1 MLVTGDGM
9 AATWLRPIHI
19 NRGKSIAQTI
29 FLRTSYAQNPD
40 KVVNKPISKNDNT
53 EEKPITS
60 IISDSTA
67 YIKDSNKTLDG
78 ELVKCF
84 ECDPHTVDEEFLI
97 AKKEYEYLTAR
108 DQGKRNILAYH
119 IRQSF
124 LPGEIEPE
132 KALEVGYETGLRF
145 TRGKHSMI
153 VAVHTDKAHI
163 HCHIV
168 FNSTRLDCRGK
179 FNNFKNSSF
188 ALQRLSDIIC
198 LEHGL
203 SVIENPQPSKGKN
216 YAKWLGKKEPSWQQ
230 KLRDK
235 IDEVLPG
242 CATFEDFISVM
253 KLAGYKVNDKRK
265 HITFSA
271 PGQKSN
277 TRLNTL
283 KGEYTEEAIRRRI
296 DLNKDVPKAP
306 DPAEPIPANS
316 GTIKVSWLI
325 DIQAKIQE
333 GKNEGYEHWARIFNL
348 KEAAKTLLFLKES
361 GIESYDDL
369 AQKSAAV
376 SDEFSAITAKINSIE
391 SRQKDIAELQRQIGT
406 YGKTRDTY
414 NAYKR
419 SGFSPEFYETNRS
432 DIALH
437 QAARKHFDSLGVK
450 KLPKISELKQE
461 YAALQAEKKKLY
473 ASYHTVKK
481 NSQDLLIAKSN
492 TERILG
498 ITPGAR
504 NREITRSR
512 ASVQSPEI

>member
-242 CATFEDFISVM
+242 CATFEDFMQRGVVIHFCKTYPFRNIKAIPHKQLPPPHLSYFQNSSDEQLDNRNALDYM
-253 KLAGYKVNDKRK
+253 LLNQAAFFLLP
-265 HITFSA
+265 ITFDV
-271 PGQKSN
+271 
-277 TRLNTL
+277 TL
-283 KGEYTEEAIRRRI
+283 SKC
-296 DLNKDVPKAP
+296 
-306 DPAEPIPANS
+306 
-316 GTIKVSWLI
+316 
-325 DIQAKIQE
+325 QAVC
-333 GKNEGYEHWARIFNL
+333 GL
-348 KEAAKTLLFLKES
+348 
-361 GIESYDDL
+361 
-369 AQKSAAV
+369 
-376 SDEFSAITAKINSIE
+376 
-391 SRQKDIAELQRQIGT
+391 
-406 YGKTRDTY
+406 
-414 NAYKR
+414 
-419 SGFSPEFYETNRS
+419 
-432 DIALH
+432 
-437 QAARKHFDSLGVK
+437 
-450 KLPKISELKQE
+450 
-461 YAALQAEKKKLY
+461 
-473 ASYHTVKK
+473 
-481 NSQDLLIAKSN
+481 
-492 TERILG
+492 
-498 ITPGAR
+498 
-504 NREITRSR
+504 
-512 ASVQSPEI
+512 